1 MAGGGAHKTDETIP
15 LWRINNKEKKELII
29 KRKEKMQENTN
40 KSRYF
45 GSKIVINPRKLNKT
59 HIDIYSTTN
68 IQQ

>member
-1 MAGGGAHKTDETIP
+1 
-15 LWRINNKEKKELII
+15 
-29 KRKEKMQENTN
+29 MQENTN

-68 IQQ
+68 IQQYYSELYCSID